1 MFTYLKNKMA
11 RMYSR
16 SKGKHGSKRPLNP
29 SFSWVKYTQK
39 EIEQLIIKMAKSEKT
54 PAQIGFILRDS
65 YGIPDIRK
73 LAGKKVKKIL
83 EENKIKSKIP
93 EELTALIKSEINL
106 EKHLGKNKHDQV
118 AKRGLILTESKIRRL
133 AKYYKRNNMIPKDWV
148 YNREQAKL
156 LIA

>member
-1 MFTYLKNKMA
+1 MA

-39 EIEQLIIKMAKSEKT
+39 EIEQLIIKLAKSEKT
-54 PAQIGFILRDS
+54 PAQIGLILRDS

-83 EENKIKSKIP
+83 EENKIKAKIP

-118 AKRGLILTESKIRRL
+118 AKRGLILTESKIHRL
-133 AKYYKRNNMIPKDWV
+133 VKYYKKTGRLPKEWKYDSSKARLV
-148 YNREQAKL
+148 
-156 LIA
+156 IG